1 MLPVDA
7 RYLSVVHGAGC
18 CGAINISSRA
28 RRLKDGR
35 QVKLS
40 TLRAQA
46 WEERVSGAWRGL
58 DGWDATRARRSY
70 VLSCMSAGG
79 GSYGLALFLAQQ
91 AHLRADPN
99 DEVDEGA
106 RQPRSTD
113 KNAPSSTDKNARQ
126 PRTCPRTVF
135 VAVGVDG
142 VTIRCGM
149 APLRAL
155 TLRAGSVCTGRRL
168 TGWLVVAH
176 HASTQAHHRPQPGR
190 SAGALPVL
198 QAGGLGGRGASPHG
212 ARGGVGG
219 GGGVGRV
226 HW

>member
-7 RYLSVVHGAGC
+7 RYLSVVHGAGR

-142 VTIRCGM
+142 VTIRCGHGSPPCTHSPCWLCVHG
-149 APLRAL
+149 APADWLARRRSPRIHTGAPQ
-155 TLRAGSVCTGRRL
+155 TSARPECWSATGSPS
-168 TGWLVVAH
+168 WW
-176 HASTQAHHRPQPGR
+176 
-190 SAGALPVL
+190 
-198 QAGGLGGRGASPHG
+198 AGG
-212 ARGGVGG
+212 
-219 GGGVGRV
+219 
-226 HW
+226 